1 MLKGLYGWLELIEK
15 RPGMYLREPG
25 FASLESFIAG
35 YDTALIDHQV
45 LEDEQPPFSGFGAF
59 AAARLGRAGERT
71 TAGLPGGK
79 LDIGPIHWSTAIRD
93 AAPDDRE
100 AFDLFFKLLRDY
112 RAHSVQKDAP
122 R

>member
-1 MLKGLYGWLELIEK
+1 MLMGLYGWLELIEK

-35 YDTALIDHQV
+35 YDTALIDHRIQD
-45 LEDEQPPFSGFGAF
+45 DEQPPFSGFGAF
-59 AAARLGRAGERT
+59 AAARLGRAGEREG
-71 TAGLPGGK
+71 AMLPGGK

-93 AAPDDRE
+93 AAPDDRD
-100 AFDLFFKLLRDY
+100 AFDLFFKLLREF
-112 RAHSVQKDAP
+112 RGQAIQKDAS